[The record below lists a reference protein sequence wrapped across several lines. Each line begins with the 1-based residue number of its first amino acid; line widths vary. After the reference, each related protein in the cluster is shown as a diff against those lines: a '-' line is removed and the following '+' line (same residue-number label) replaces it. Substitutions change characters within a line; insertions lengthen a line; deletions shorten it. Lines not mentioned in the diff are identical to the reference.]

1 MSTTTLTVQTKG
13 IYHHLPTFPA
23 HDGKKY
29 SAIVTGANGISGSAI
44 IDVLAESP
52 ERWETIYAISRRPP
66 VSTQPHVKTI
76 AADFLRSPE
85 DIAELLKKEGVKASV
100 NPVL

>member
-1 MSTTTLTVQTKG
+1 MPSNTLTVQDNG

-44 IDVLAESP
+44 VDVLAESP
-52 ERWETIYAISRRPP
+52 DRWEIIYAISRRPP
-66 VSTQPHVKTI
+66 VSTQSHVKPI
-76 AADFLRSPE
+76 AADFLESPE
-85 DIAELLKKEGVKASV
+85 VIAELLKKEGVKA
-100 NPVL
+100 